1 MSDDRTVAA
10 ELVLPASACRLL
22 SHDLARAGAPE
33 AAMAVIEA
41 VRRQMLGDGL
51 LTLNL
56 NATPA
61 GADADA
67 DADADTDTD
76 TIELQ
81 RAWSSRPDRYPV
93 AGRKRKALTPWTR
106 QLLQRA
112 EVFVGEGDA
121 AIAAVFDD
129 AGVIRSMG
137 LDAVVNVPLVDADG
151 RCFATFNVL
160 GGNGSWTA
168 QERLLIELL
177 AALALP
183 AASRFAERLLPPVQA
198 ARSV

>member
-1 MSDDRTVAA
+1 MSDGDVGPVD
-10 ELVLPASACRLL
+10 LVLPASVCRLL
-22 SHDLARAGAPE
+22 SHDLPRAGGPD
-33 AAMAVIEA
+33 AALAVIEA

-51 LTLNL
+51 LTVNL
-56 NATPA
+56 DATPA
-61 GADADA
+61 GAEPGVV
-67 DADADTDTD
+67 
-76 TIELQ
+76 ELQ

-112 EVFVGEGDA
+112 EVFVGEGDE

-129 AGVIRSMG
+129 AGLIRDMG

-160 GGNGSWTA
+160 GGNGAWTA
-168 QERLLIELL
+168 QERQLIELL
-177 AALALP
+177 AVLALP
-183 AASRFAERLLPPVQA
+183 AARRFAEGLQQPAEATQA
-198 ARSV
+198 V